1 MGAIQPWHI
10 ALLLVAALVIFG
22 SKRLPDAARGL
33 GRSLRIFKS
42 EMKEMQSE
50 GKPAQPAAQPLPAGQ
65 SSQTARAGEADS
77 VARAPQ
83 QDQPKA

>member
-10 ALLLVAALVIFG
+10 ALLLVAALIIFG

-50 GKPAQPAAQPLPAGQ
+50 GKTEQPPAATPATQALPPAQPTTGPADQ
-65 SSQTARAGEADS
+65 QTERRAS
-77 VARAPQ
+77 
-83 QDQPKA
+83 